1 MFYIIFHIF
10 QLLFKLHNLFIF
22 SIQTLDKFLL
32 NFETALKL
40 YARKTPLV
48 NMNIP
53 DYLQFLE
60 PIQEQLNKIYSITSL
75 ALTVL
80 ICLWLFNFIVG
91 LIQRTYSVGKA
102 IGSFYRNYFH
112 KYFRKAIVGVLNT
125 FKKTTN
131 TNAI

>member
-1 MFYIIFHIF
+1 
-10 QLLFKLHNLFIF
+10 
-22 SIQTLDKFLL
+22 
-32 NFETALKL
+32 
-40 YARKTPLV
+40 
-48 NMNIP
+48 MNIS

-60 PIQEQLNKIYSITSL
+60 PIQEQLNKVYSIASL

-80 ICLWLFNFIVG
+80 VCLWLFNFIVG

-112 KYFRKAIVGVLNT
+112 KYLRKAILGVFNT

-131 TNAI
+131 PI

>member
-1 MFYIIFHIF
+1 M
-10 QLLFKLHNLFIF
+10 
-22 SIQTLDKFLL
+22 SIS
-32 NFETALKL
+32 
-40 YARKTPLV
+40 
-48 NMNIP
+48 

-60 PIQEQLNKIYSITSL
+60 PIQEQLNKVYSIASL

-102 IGSFYRNYFH
+102 IGGFYRNYFH
-112 KYFRKAIVGVLNT
+112 RYIRKLIISVLNT
-125 FKKTTN
+125 FKKP

>member
-1 MFYIIFHIF
+1 
-10 QLLFKLHNLFIF
+10 
-22 SIQTLDKFLL
+22 
-32 NFETALKL
+32 
-40 YARKTPLV
+40 
-48 NMNIP
+48 MNIS

-60 PIQEQLNKIYSITSL
+60 PIQEQLNKVYSIASL
-75 ALTVL
+75 GLTVL

-112 KYFRKAIVGVLNT
+112 KFLRNAIISILNT
-125 FKKTTN
+125 FKKP

>member
-1 MFYIIFHIF
+1 MCI
-10 QLLFKLHNLFIF
+10 
-22 SIQTLDKFLL
+22 S
-32 NFETALKL
+32 
-40 YARKTPLV
+40 
-48 NMNIP
+48 

-60 PIQEQLNKIYSITSL
+60 PIQEQLNKVYSIASL

-102 IGSFYRNYFH
+102 IGGFYRNYFH
-112 KYFRKAIVGVLNT
+112 RYIRKLIISVLNT
-125 FKKTTN
+125 FKKP